1 MTLCNATNPP
11 FLEGCVRPLDH
22 LGKHSWVEGE
32 NIPPPWIPVPVI
44 HLAVSGMPDGTMEIQ
59 HDSGECVFC
68 DAERWRILAGIKG
81 EFGDWG
87 DTISDI
93 EELGTSK

>member
-22 LGKHSWVEGE
+22 TGKHSWVEGE

-59 HDSGECVFC
+59 HPSGECVFC
-68 DAERWRILAGIKG
+68 DAERWRKG
-81 EFGDWG
+81 SHEPTCSTGYECVDPFCPMC
-87 DTISDI
+87 
-93 EELGTSK
+93 KP